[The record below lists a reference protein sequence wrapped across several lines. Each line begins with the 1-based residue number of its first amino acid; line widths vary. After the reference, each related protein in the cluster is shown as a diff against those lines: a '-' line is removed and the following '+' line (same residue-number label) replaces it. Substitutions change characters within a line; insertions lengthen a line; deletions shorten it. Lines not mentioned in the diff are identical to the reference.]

1 MKNLLI
7 TLLASLTLPI
17 YSVAETYK
25 IYCTS
30 SHFEDDILHEVRWE
44 LLADMK
50 TRKGLIKFGSFWE
63 WEDTLEV
70 DIYETP
76 TQLEFWSL
84 EWSDLLNMS
93 LGFSIKFEKDNL
105 SNPEFVNY
113 KQYKG
118 EKLIRNDYQMDFS
131 KPLKCKRL

>member
-1 MKNLLI
+1 MKKLLI

-30 SHFEDDILHEVRWE
+30 SHFEDDILHELRWE
-44 LLADMK
+44 LLADMT
-50 TRKGLIKFGSFWE
+50 TRKGLIKIGSFWE
-63 WEDTLEV
+63 WEDPVVV

-76 TQLEFWSL
+76 TYLEFWSM
-84 EWSDLLNMS
+84 EWDDFLNKS
-93 LGFSIKFEKDNL
+93 FGFSIRFEKDNI
-105 SNPEFVNY
+105 SNPEFVNFI
-113 KQYKG
+113 QYKG
-118 EKLIRNDYQMDFS
+118 EEHMRSDYQMDFL